1 MRTQNT
7 VSGTIPGKVSWE
19 CVKKELSK
27 EVKQT
32 MSCPHFPTVCVSAL
46 VSRFLIKFLPLL
58 HSLMNYEV
66 ESEDIEYNISFP
78 NMLLVMLFITEPESK
93 L

>member
-1 MRTQNT
+1 
-7 VSGTIPGKVSWE
+7 
-19 CVKKELSK
+19 
-27 EVKQT
+27 
-32 MSCPHFPTVCVSAL
+32 
-46 VSRFLIKFLPLL
+46 
-58 HSLMNYEV
+58 MNYEV